1 MKGWISLM
9 ATMENYMLKTREILD
24 IAKDKTDLL
33 IFKTRLKLTIAEN
46 EKKLAATFEGIGRLV
61 YDADQSGE
69 DITEMLDEALAT
81 AKELQERVN
90 KLQAKLYELNDLTC
104 CAACGVPNDTDAVY
118 CKKCGKPL

>member
-1 MKGWISLM
+1 M